1 MQLRRPES
9 TQNDFQKDTILG
21 HVTTSVL
28 GNVYVGAVRSDTSD
42 DKSEVPTMVFKWQFA
57 FIAALI
63 AHPSSNIN
71 VPLIEYSGEIDRT
84 GLKILENKNIQS
96 IISVNTNILLRLGPT
111 DIVNAF
117 IHNSISE

>member
-1 MQLRRPES
+1 M
-9 TQNDFQKDTILG
+9 
-21 HVTTSVL
+21 
-28 GNVYVGAVRSDTSD
+28 SDTSG

-57 FIAALI
+57 LV

-96 IISVNTNILLRLGPT
+96 IISVNRNILLRLGPT
-111 DIVNAF
+111 NIVNAF